1 MSVFMFKS
9 ILTTLVLLVAI
20 VQTITG
26 LRTRGYLRRIP
37 LPARTLR
44 LWHRVGGDFTL
55 ALTTLVGIICVAS
68 FNVALHPER
77 IPAHAWLGVL
87 SGLSMIAK
95 VVMARRYR
103 RYLRQALR
111 IGALAGFSVLG
122 TFGLS
127 ALSYF
132 LVEF

>member
-1 MSVFMFKS
+1 
-9 ILTTLVLLVAI
+9 
-20 VQTITG
+20 
-26 LRTRGYLRRIP
+26 
-37 LPARTLR
+37 
-44 LWHRVGGDFTL
+44 
-55 ALTTLVGIICVAS
+55 
-68 FNVALHPER
+68 
-77 IPAHAWLGVL
+77 
-87 SGLSMIAK
+87 MIAK